1 MLTRDGKVDLSRGL
15 VLPAIDLVG
24 GRVVRLHQ
32 GRYDRATTYP
42 VGPVE
47 LARRYAAAG
56 AEWLHVVDLD
66 AARTGERSQ
75 EHAQLVQSLVEVAG
89 LRLQLGGGI
98 RTPDQIGAA
107 LDLGAARVMVGTLAA
122 ADPDL
127 VGRLAA
133 ETGRVVVALDCL
145 AGRVRTHGWVQD
157 SGTDAPAF
165 VARLAEAGARDF
177 LVTGIDRDGTGR
189 GPDLELIAGMRP
201 RIPGLLLSAG
211 GVGSAADVAAAVAAG
226 ADAVVI
232 GRGLVDGTIPLHEH
246 P

>member
-1 MLTRDGKVDLSRGL
+1 MLTRTKKVDLAGGL
-15 VLPAIDLVG
+15 VLPAVDLLG

-32 GRYDRATTYP
+32 GRYDRATVYP
-42 VGPVE
+42 VEPIE
-47 LARRYAAAG
+47 LALRYAAAG
-56 AEWLHVVDLD
+56 ATWLHVVDLD

-75 EHAQLVQSLVEVAG
+75 EHARLLQGLADVPG

-98 RTPDQIGAA
+98 RTGDQIAAA

-127 VGRLAA
+127 VGRIAA
-133 ETGRVVVALDCL
+133 ATGRVVVALDCL
-145 AGRVRTHGWVQD
+145 DGRVRTHGWIKD
-157 SGTDAPAF
+157 TGTDATAF
-165 VARLAEAGARDF
+165 VTRLATAGARDF

-189 GPDLELIAGMRP
+189 GPDLALIAGVRGP
-201 RIPGLLLSAG
+201 VPGLLLSAG

-232 GRGLVDGTIPLHEH
+232 GRGLVDGSIPFA
-246 P
+246 

>member
-1 MLTRDGKVDLSRGL
+1 MLTRDGKVDLAGGL

-24 GRVVRLHQ
+24 GRVVRLHR

-47 LARRYAAAG
+47 LAGRYAAAG

-75 EHAQLVQSLVEVAG
+75 EHARLVQSLVQVPG
-89 LRLQLGGGI
+89 LRVQLGGGI
-98 RTPDQIGAA
+98 RTAAQIGAA

-127 VGRLAA
+127 VGRIAA
-133 ETGRVVVALDCL
+133 DTGRVVVALDCL
-145 AGRVRTHGWVQD
+145 GGRVRTHGWVKD
-157 SGTDAPAF
+157 SGADAPTF
-165 VARLAEAGARDF
+165 VTRLAEAGARDF

-201 RIPGLLLSAG
+201 LVPGLLLSAG

-232 GRGLVDGTIPLHEH
+232 GRGLVDGTILFA
-246 P
+246 